1 MTLQRPTLLKQSP
14 VSVIVTS
21 LRPTLIVLQPVL
33 VDNEVMETDTVS
45 KTANVGRNDDIA
57 S

>member
-1 MTLQRPTLLKQSP
+1 MTLRWPTLLKQSP

-21 LRPTLIVLQPVL
+21 PRPTLIVLQLVL
-33 VDNEVMETDTVS
+33 VDNEVMETDTGS